1 MAVEQLGGASAMMPS
16 SPSGGSPRFDVAV
29 VEPDS
34 RQRMRL
40 GTQLAGAA
48 QFEAIEE
55 LVQHLRPGR
64 PVVAV
69 FGPGLAVPY
78 GFQQVH
84 RLVAAYPELGPVFA
98 VDSVSTDL
106 LQAALRAGA
115 RDTVAVGDAAALTQS
130 VGRVGELLAGSS
142 PRVPAVPEMRGAP
155 GRLIAVFSTKGGVGK
170 STVAINTAVAMARRS
185 DERIAL
191 VDGDLQFGDV
201 AVLLGLPPQS
211 TVLDAAAAV
220 QYSDPEMVRALLARH
235 DSGLLV
241 LPAPTEPVL
250 GAPISPSEMVAVCEA
265 LQSLCARVV
274 VDLPTQFDDY
284 VLAVIDAADEVLLV
298 GSMDIPSVKNLKI
311 GIHAL
316 DLQAIAGPKL
326 RLVLNRANTQVKLDV
341 REIEQV
347 LGLRAEFPIPS
358 DIAVPLSVNAG
369 VPVVD
374 NDPRSAA
381 SRALEHI
388 ASAMLGSEA
397 AVAGGGRRKRAKRG
411 RK

>member
-1 MAVEQLGGASAMMPS
+1 MAIEAYEGAMALTNP
-16 SPSGGSPRFDVAV
+16 GPRYEVAV
-29 VEPDS
+29 IEPDP
-34 RQRMRL
+34 RVRMRL

-98 VDSVSTDL
+98 VEQTSTEV

-115 RDTVAVGDAAALTQS
+115 RDTVGLADSVTLAQS
-130 VGRVGELLAGSS
+130 VARVGELLAGSS
-142 PRVPAVPEMRGAP
+142 PRVPAVPAMRDAP
-155 GRLIAVFSTKGGVGK
+155 GRMIAVFSTKGGVGK
-170 STVAINTAVAMARRS
+170 STIAINTAVAMARRS

-201 AVLLGLPPQS
+201 AVLLGLPPQQ

-220 QYSDPEMVRALLARH
+220 QYADAEVVRNLLTRH

-250 GAPISPSEMVAVCEA
+250 GAPIAPADMVAVCDA
-265 LQSLCARVV
+265 LRSICAQVI

-374 NDPRSAA
+374 HAPKSAA
-381 SRALEHI
+381 TRALEHVA
-388 ASAMLGSEA
+388 ASMLGSTA
-397 AVAGGGRRKRAKRG
+397 AVAGGGRRKRSKRG
-411 RK
+411 K

>member
-1 MAVEQLGGASAMMPS
+1 MAVEQLGGTSAMIPS
-16 SPSGGSPRFDVAV
+16 APSPSAARFDVVV
-29 VEPDS
+29 VEPDP

-69 FGPGLAVPY
+69 FGPGLAVAH

-84 RLVAAYPELGPVFA
+84 RLVAAYPELGPIFA
-98 VDSVSTDL
+98 LDGVSTEL

-142 PRVPAVPEMRGAP
+142 PRLPAVPEIRGAP
-155 GRLIAVFSTKGGVGK
+155 GRLISVFSTKGGVGK
-170 STVAINTAVAMARRS
+170 STVAINIAVAMARRS
-185 DERIAL
+185 DERVAL

-201 AVLLGLPPQS
+201 SVLLGLPPQA

-220 QYSDPEMVRALLARH
+220 QYSDPEMIRSLLARH

-250 GAPISPSEMVAVCEA
+250 NAPIAPTEIVAVCAA
-265 LQSLCARVV
+265 LQSLCAQVV
-274 VDLPTQFDDY
+274 IDLPTQFDDY
-284 VLAVIDAADEVLLV
+284 VLAVLDAADEVLLV

-374 NDPRSAA
+374 QAPKAAA

-388 ASAMLGSEA
+388 AASVVGAEV
-397 AVAGGGRRKRAKRG
+397 AVGGGGRRKRRAR
-411 RK
+411 R